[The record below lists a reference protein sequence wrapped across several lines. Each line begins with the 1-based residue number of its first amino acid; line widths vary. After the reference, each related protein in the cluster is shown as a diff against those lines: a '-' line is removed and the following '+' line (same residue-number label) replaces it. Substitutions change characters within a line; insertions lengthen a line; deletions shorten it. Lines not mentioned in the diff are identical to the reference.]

1 MRIMLQTIT
10 IAAVIVVLLVI
21 LFVLQQHRT
30 THRPIPYSIVTTFN
44 GDPTEARAFAWTT
57 DNPEAAS
64 IVQLVPGID
73 AAALNTDTVLSFKG
87 QTKLLE
93 IAGTKLGSHQA
104 VATGLTPGTTYT
116 YRVGS
121 GEANGWSEPAQFTT
135 AEQGESSVSTKLDSF
150 TFLNLT
156 DSQGVTEQDFK
167 LWGSTLNKAFEL
179 YPNARFIIHNGDF
192 TENADDSDGWRY
204 LFEQAMPW
212 AASIPLMPV
221 VGNNDVL
228 KQEGSAP
235 LTSRFNLPN
244 NGASGTTG
252 SYSFDYGTVHVAV
265 LNTEE
270 NISEQTKWLDA
281 DLAKTKQPWLI
292 VAIHRPLY
300 GGSTYKKIKE
310 WAEVIDRYKVD
321 LVLQG
326 HNHEYSRSYPL
337 RDGKVTGAGD
347 KPVTNHSGTV
357 YVVTNTSGPKF
368 NEKKDDQF
376 YHAVHLQNN
385 KQMFA
390 SITVEGNK
398 LTYTAYTADG
408 EEVDQFAVQH

>member
-1 MRIMLQTIT
+1 MMLQTIS
-10 IAAVIVVLLVI
+10 IAVVIILLLVI
-21 LFVLQQHRT
+21 LYVLQQQRT
-30 THRPIPYSIVTTFN
+30 TRPAIPYSIVTTFN

-57 DNPEAAS
+57 DDSEAGS
-64 IVQLVPGID
+64 ILQLVPGTD
-73 AAALNTDTVLSFKG
+73 AAALNTDAALTFQG
-87 QTKLLE
+87 RTTLLE
-93 IAGTKLGSHQA
+93 IDGTILGSHKVEA
-104 VATGLTPGTTYT
+104 EGLTPGTTYT

-121 GEANGWSEPAQFTT
+121 GEADGWSSPAQFTT
-135 AEQGESSVSTKLDSF
+135 AEQGDSSTGAKLSAF

-179 YPNARFIIHNGDF
+179 YPDARFVIHNGDF
-192 TENADDSDGWRY
+192 TEDANNSDSWRY

-221 VGNNDVL
+221 VGNNDVW
-228 KQEGSAP
+228 KKEGATP
-235 LTSRFNLPN
+235 LTARFNVPD
-244 NGASGTTG
+244 NGAAGVTG
-252 SYSFDYGTVHVAV
+252 NYSFDYGTVHVAV

-270 NISEQTKWLDA
+270 EISTQTNWLDA
-281 DLAKTKQPWLI
+281 DLAKTEQPWLI
-292 VAIHRPLY
+292 VAIHRPMY

-310 WAEVIDRYKVD
+310 WADIIDRYKVD

-337 RDGKVTGAGD
+337 RDGKVTGAAD
-347 KPVTNHSGTV
+347 KPVPNHTGTV

-390 SITVEGNK
+390 AITVEVNK

-408 EEVDQFAVQH
+408 EEIDQFAVQH